1 MAGPSFSFGASSAA
15 GPIGCVLFVELGH
28 RRYSRNRR
36 RYARNL
42 SRDAGFLPGRDA
54 LGEGLS
60 ADTAKVFCMAD
71 WTDEECQRLI
81 RFVSTGASVARA
93 AAALGRNMKSVR
105 RQARKLGRPF
115 PTFSVDKRH
124 RQAKL
129 EAAAKRSR

>member
-1 MAGPSFSFGASSAA
+1 MAGTSFSFGAIGAA
-15 GPIGCVLFVELGH
+15 GPIGCVLFVEGGH
-28 RRYSRNRR
+28 RRYKRNRR
-36 RYARNL
+36 DARNF
-42 SRDAGFLPGRDA
+42 SKDAGFLPGRDA
-54 LGEGLS
+54 LGKGLS

-129 EAAAKRSR
+129 KAAERSR